1 MEESYTLCIMK
12 KKTARLIV
20 IGAIVA
26 LAMFAGCIGEEQA
39 NEFSALEITK
49 AAYENGQ
56 VKVSGITDLPDGA
69 ELMLSLDTPTGLCAQ
84 GCSKVKNG
92 KFTLVFGPFIV
103 PYAYDTKPYKVNV
116 LFLPHEQSD
125 RVIRLVGEKG
135 EHLTGDLVE
144 ANWNRYIRKIME
156 ADRYFNTQFTFP
168 TEYPTVDPNSY
179 KTGTP
184 ERVLAEWLNCW
195 KQEEWNKMVELTSK
209 TRRSN
214 EEELSEIF
222 EINYYNRKLLGAE
235 IIKKETDDENLMYF
249 ETRVY
254 YIYGGATDPSEKV
267 IRIDVIR
274 ESAPYTLSSTGDWGV
289 DPIFL

>member
-1 MEESYTLCIMK
+1 MK
-12 KKTARLIV
+12 KKTVGLIV
-20 IGAIVA
+20 MLTIVTV
-26 LAMFAGCIGEEQA
+26 AMFAGCIGEEQA
-39 NEFSALEITK
+39 NEFSALEIAKTT
-49 AAYENGQ
+49 YENGQ
-56 VKVSGITDLPDGA
+56 VKVFGITDLPDGA

-84 GCSKVKNG
+84 GRSKVKNG

-135 EHLTGDLVE
+135 EYLTGDLVE

-156 ADRYFNTQFTFP
+156 VDRYFNTQFTFP

-209 TRRSN
+209 TRRN
-214 EEELSEIF
+214 KEDELFEIF
-222 EINYYNRKLLGAE
+222 EINYYNRKLVGAE

-254 YIYGGATDPSEKV
+254 YLYGGATDPSEKV
-267 IRIDVIR
+267 ILIDVVR
-274 ESAPYTLSSTGDWGV
+274 ERAPYTLSSTGKWGV
-289 DPIFL
+289 DPIFF

>member
-1 MEESYTLCIMK
+1 MK
-12 KKTARLIV
+12 RKTIADLVVLI
-20 IGAIVA
+20 AIVVVVM
-26 LAMFAGCIGEEQA
+26 LAGCIAEEQA
-39 NEFSALEITK
+39 KEFSALEITK

-84 GCSKVKNG
+84 GRSKVKNG

-103 PYAYDTKPYKVNV
+103 PYAYDTKPYKVHV

-168 TEYPTVDPNSY
+168 TEYPAVDHNSY

-184 ERVLAEWLNCW
+184 ERVMAEWLNCW

-209 TRRSN
+209 TWRSN

-222 EINYYNRKLLGAE
+222 EINYYNRKLVGAE
-235 IIKKETDDENLMYF
+235 IIKKETDDENQIYF

-254 YIYGGATDPSEKV
+254 YHYGEATDPSEKV

-289 DPIFL
+289 DPIFY